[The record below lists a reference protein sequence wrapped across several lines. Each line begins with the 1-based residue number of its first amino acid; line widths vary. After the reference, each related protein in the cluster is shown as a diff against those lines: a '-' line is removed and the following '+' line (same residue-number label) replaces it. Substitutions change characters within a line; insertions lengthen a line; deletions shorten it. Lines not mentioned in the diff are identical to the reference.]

1 MRLRSSTKPSV
12 EGTIAGWN
20 AAAADLSLFQMMAI
34 AAEIGCPLPASLR
47 DYLHNKTQILRTK
60 KKALYMWLANSAAGL
75 FLTAGSNIA
84 WGLRNN
90 IFCSWH
96 KIVFLWRIMWIPLIR
111 GAHLSEKVE
120 QVWLAGAVNSFK
132 FWIAEW
138 HFQRGNLDFALE
150 RASFN
155 WKSSIFISKSH
166 KITYKVGKK
175 KKQYSQFR
183 SLFHS
188 WVRPHHR
195 AIKTL
200 PPHQKK
206 KCLNKVEC
214 FSSNRYFQTIN
225 QYSKAE

>member
-120 QVWLAGAVNSFK
+120 QVWLAGAANSFK
-132 FWIAEW
+132 FWIAER

-150 RASFN
+150 RASFSIEN
-155 WKSSIFISKSH
+155 HQSS
-166 KITYKVGKK
+166 
-175 KKQYSQFR
+175 SQ
-183 SLFHS
+183 
-188 WVRPHHR
+188 R
-195 AIKTL
+195 AIKLHTKL
-200 PPHQKK
+200 GRRRSSIHS
-206 KCLNKVEC
+206 
-214 FSSNRYFQTIN
+214 FSLCSTHEFDRIIGL
-225 QYSKAE
+225 